1 YRTCSIADHTL
12 DDANLETRCPLDDG
26 QYGNNPRY
34 TIGTLDEL
42 PSEIIIN
49 VLLRL
54 DVPTLTLLRR
64 VNRRAMAIVSSLYPY
79 RMIRQYCPDV
89 LRAVISLN
97 ASSYDYQTL
106 WDALPVCS
114 KCDGCDLFGS
124 YLYIVTGKRVC
135 YLCFT
140 SGWKYIPTMPPMA
153 WDAGLSQDAVGEL
166 PSVLSLPG
174 LYTQSRDQSF
184 NRIVLIDRQAAV
196 DYDVLLG
203 QQRLQARRFMAV
215 ISAPFF
221 RSCAGQPPAVDWG
234 VFCGT
239 CRDKMDPDDMYFRI
253 KYTMDQV
260 AHHAQQHEGSKTKD
274 QVSQLPELDQAS
286 F

>member
-1 YRTCSIADHTL
+1 M
-12 DDANLETRCPLDDG
+12 
-26 QYGNNPRY
+26 
-34 TIGTLDEL
+34 GTLDEL

-54 DVPTLTLLRR
+54 DVPTLTLLPR

-79 RMIRQYCPDV
+79 RMIRQHCPDV

-97 ASSYDYQTL
+97 ASSYDCQTL
-106 WDALPVCS
+106 WDALSISS

-124 YLYIVTGKRVC
+124 YLYLVTGKRVC
-135 YLCFT
+135 YHCFT
-140 SGWKYIPTMPPMA
+140 SGWKYIPTTPPMA
-153 WDAGLSQDAVGEL
+153 WDAGLSRGAVGEL
-166 PSVLSLPG
+166 PGVLSLPG
-174 LYTQSRDQSF
+174 LYTRNRDQSF
-184 NRIVLIDRQAAV
+184 KGIVLIDRQAAV
-196 DYDVLLG
+196 ALAKAMGMPWANYDVLLG

-239 CRDKMDPDDMYFRI
+239 CRDKMDPDDMHFRI

-260 AHHAQQHEGSKTKD
+260 THHAQQHEGSKTKD
-274 QVSQLPELDQAS
+274 QISQLLKLDQAS